1 MPENATR
8 KYITKIDYVAGIV
21 GADVARDVLKVALAF
36 QDANADPIKV
46 QDNRIPVPLQQD
58 NGGAI
63 YIVLKTDNIG
73 LAKSSDI
80 SGLKGSQNKDFTTL
94 EADVESAVT
103 KLTSIDGKVAT
114 ETTLSAINTKVAT
127 ETTLSGIK
135 TQTDKMQF
143 DSRNLLKIY
152 MTDDQIQLVDRT
164 TTTDEFIPSGVE
176 VAFGTYTIGT
186 GLTTRVDG
194 RLVAKRIVADG
205 RLVVNGRVEGF
216 E

>member
-73 LAKSSDI
+73 LAKSSDV

-103 KLTSIDGKVAT
+103 KLTSIDG
-114 ETTLSAINTKVAT
+114 KVAT

-205 RLVVNGRVEGF
+205 RLVVKGRVEGF